1 MRRLIAVSSLF
12 TLSGLCWS
20 GPAYSAPKAAT
31 GGAPLAMSV
40 TQEASE
46 EQRIADILERYAPL
60 AGYLSA
66 VAGNQGK
73 GGYSRNM
80 SAELQRTPTASV
92 DIPVGPAHINGSALP
107 YRHQPPPAFFRSGA
121 MNVRRA

>member
-66 VAGNQGK
+66 VAGTQGK
-73 GGYSRNM
+73 VGYSRNM
-80 SAELQRTPTASV
+80 SAELQRPPTASL
-92 DIPVGPAHINGSALP
+92 DILLGPAHINGSAPP
-107 YRHQPPPAFFRSGA
+107 YAPQPPASVSR
-121 MNVRRA
+121 

>member
-66 VAGNQGK
+66 VAGTQVK
-73 GGYSRNM
+73 VGYSRNM
-80 SAELQRTPTASV
+80 SAELQRTRTPRV
-92 DIPVGPAHINGSALP
+92 DILVGPAHIIGSGLRYGYQPLP
-107 YRHQPPPAFFRSGA
+107 TLFRTRQ
-121 MNVRRA
+121 VVFV